1 MESWFVLVNYCFRWL
16 INNMNNKNNEF
27 SKAFEGVKVHPNA
40 FVDSNAELHDGV
52 IISQGAIVGPNVII
66 GKDTEIGP
74 NAVITGR
81 TQIGKN
87 NKIFPNVFIGLDPQD
102 LKFNGASTEVIIGD
116 NNIFRECVTINKA
129 TYEGEKT
136 IIGNNNLLMA
146 YSHIGHNCELGN
158 GIVLSNS
165 VQVAGHVKVED
176 RAIIGGCLGVHQ
188 FVHIGYLAMIGGM
201 TRVDRDV
208 PPFCIAEG
216 HPGRLRGLNRIGIKR
231 SGLME
236 NKDFDLKLLQNT
248 WNLLFKS
255 NDAISNSL
263 EKVMK
268 GELDIS
274 SSRLC
279 SFLKESISKERRGP
293 MPIVNL

>member
-1 MESWFVLVNYCFRWL
+1 MDS
-16 INNMNNKNNEF
+16 KNTPFNP
-27 SKAFEGVKVHPNA
+27 SSRGVKVHPNA
-40 FVDSNAELHDGV
+40 FVDPGAEIQDGV
-52 IISQGAIVGPNVII
+52 IISQGAIVGPHVTI
-66 GKDTEIGP
+66 GKGTEIGP
-74 NAVITGR
+74 NAVISGR

-87 NKIFPNVFIGLDPQD
+87 NKIFPSVFIGLDPQD
-102 LKFNGASTEVIIGD
+102 LKYKGAPTEVIIGD
-116 NNIFRECVTINKA
+116 NNTFRECVTINKA
-129 TYEGEKT
+129 TDEGEKT

-146 YSHIGHNCELGN
+146 YTHIGHNCELGN
-158 GIVLSNS
+158 SIVLSNG
-165 VQVAGHVKVED
+165 VQVAGHVKIED
-176 RAIIGGCLGVHQ
+176 KAIIGGCLGIHQ

-208 PPFCIAEG
+208 PPFCLAEG

-236 NKDFDLKLLQNT
+236 NKNFDLKLLQST

-263 EKVMK
+263 EKVMT
-268 GELDIS
+268 GELDLS
-274 SSRLC
+274 SSKLC

-293 MPIVNL
+293 MPLVNL

>member
-1 MESWFVLVNYCFRWL
+1 ME
-16 INNMNNKNNEF
+16 NKNTKLESSF
-27 SKAFEGVKVHPNA
+27 SGAKVHPSA
-40 FVDSNAELHDGV
+40 FVDPSAELHDGV
-52 IISQGAIVGPNVII
+52 IIAQGANVGPNVTI
-66 GKDTEIGP
+66 GKGTEIGP
-74 NAVITGR
+74 NAIIMGKTN
-81 TQIGKN
+81 IGKN

-102 LKFNGASTEVIIGD
+102 LKYQGASTEVIIGD
-116 NNIFRECVTINKA
+116 NNTFRECVTINKA

-136 IIGNNNLLMA
+136 IIGDNNLLMA
-146 YSHIGHNCELGN
+146 YTHIGHNCELGN
-158 GIVLSNS
+158 GIVISNS

-176 RAIIGGCLGVHQ
+176 RAIIGGCLGIHQ

-208 PPFCIAEG
+208 PPFCLAEG

-231 SGLME
+231 SGLIK
-236 NKDFDLKLLQNT
+236 NKDFDLRLLQKN

-263 EKVMK
+263 EKVMT

-274 SSRLC
+274 SLKLC
-279 SFLKESISKERRGP
+279 NFIKESISKDRRGP
-293 MPIVNL
+293 MPVVNL